1 MRVIGLF
8 GNHPRHK
15 YIARQVAEA
24 GSLDGVIVEERE
36 SHIPDPPDRL
46 DDQLTELYQ
55 HHFQR
60 RADAE
65 EQFFGGGSFPDVDS
79 IRVSEDELN
88 SDRTRE
94 FIQETEPDLGITY
107 GVHILNEKTVDTVS
121 GDLWNVHGGLSP
133 QYKGVITHFWPS
145 YMLEPQMTGV
155 TLHEIT
161 SEIDA
166 GGIVHQTGAEL
177 VRGDGVHEL
186 ACRTV
191 KSFGRELTE
200 VLELAERDELDDP
213 VTQESNGKLWLSKD
227 WRPEH
232 LIPVYETFDNEIVD
246 HYLDG
251 RFKQR
256 TPDLVRQL

>member
-65 EQFFGGGSFPDVDS
+65 EQFFGGDSFPDVDS

-88 SDRTRE
+88 SDRTRD
-94 FIQETEPDLGITY
+94 FIQKAEPDLGITY
-107 GVHILNEKTVDTVS
+107 GD
-121 GDLWNVHGGLSP
+121 
-133 QYKGVITHFWPS
+133 
-145 YMLEPQMTGV
+145 
-155 TLHEIT
+155 
-161 SEIDA
+161 
-166 GGIVHQTGAEL
+166 
-177 VRGDGVHEL
+177 
-186 ACRTV
+186 
-191 KSFGRELTE
+191 
-200 VLELAERDELDDP
+200 
-213 VTQESNGKLWLSKD
+213 
-227 WRPEH
+227 
-232 LIPVYETFDNEIVD
+232 
-246 HYLDG
+246 
-251 RFKQR
+251 
-256 TPDLVRQL
+256 